1 MNEKIYR
8 IALAGNPNVGK
19 STIFNALTGL
29 HQHTGNWTGKTVET
43 AMGTVKGSHGEVQ
56 LIDLPGTYSLLAH
69 SAEEECARDYICF
82 EKPDC
87 TIVVCDASCL
97 ERNLNLVLQI
107 TEITDKVVVC
117 VNLLDEAEKKSV
129 KIDLASLEKQLGV
142 PVVGTAARSNKGLD
156 ELIEAA
162 ETINSYRTKPTKPK
176 YPQIIND
183 AAGEIAQV
191 LNLENADWIA
201 HRLLENDE
209 CTKKRIKSMLTP
221 EEYEKITALTHTLS
235 DMLLRHNISLDAL
248 NDITVTSISL
258 RASEIAKRTVAVENT
273 DKLYRDRKIDN
284 ILVNKWTGIPVMF
297 LLLAAI
303 FWITIAGA
311 NYPSSFLMEQL
322 FRLEDIIASFFIS
335 IGISDTITGLLVHGA
350 YRTLAWVISVMLPPM
365 AIFFPLFTILE
376 DMGYL
381 PRVAFNLDSAFKK
394 ANACGKQ
401 SLTTCMGF
409 GCNAVGVTGCRIID
423 SPRERLIAIL
433 TNSFVPCNG
442 RFPLII
448 TVTGLFMITSV
459 GWKKDI
465 LSAIVLALIIVFA
478 IAVTL
483 TMSKLLS
490 KTVLKGMPS
499 SFTLELPPY
508 RMPQFGKV
516 IVRSV
521 LDRTIF
527 VLGRAALVAFPAG
540 IVIWLLANTYSGGA
554 SLLSICSDFLE
565 PFGNILGLDGVILLA
580 FILGFPANEIV
591 IPIII
596 MCYTASGT
604 LSDMNSLADL
614 KLLLVNNGWTL
625 LTAINT
631 VILSLNHFPCSTTCL
646 TIKKETKSVKWT
658 LLAMLLPLAVGIS
671 LCLLT
676 NLLSLCVGFIRT
688 FF

>member
-129 KIDLASLEKQLGV
+129 KIDLTSLEKQLGV

-191 LNLENADWIA
+191 LNLENAEWIA

-258 RASEIAKRTVAVENT
+258 RASEIAKRTVNVENT
-273 DKLYRDRKIDN
+273 AKL
-284 ILVNKWTGIPVMF
+284 
-297 LLLAAI
+297 
-303 FWITIAGA
+303 
-311 NYPSSFLMEQL
+311 
-322 FRLEDIIASFFIS
+322 
-335 IGISDTITGLLVHGA
+335 
-350 YRTLAWVISVMLPPM
+350 
-365 AIFFPLFTILE
+365 
-376 DMGYL
+376 
-381 PRVAFNLDSAFKK
+381 
-394 ANACGKQ
+394 
-401 SLTTCMGF
+401 
-409 GCNAVGVTGCRIID
+409 
-423 SPRERLIAIL
+423 
-433 TNSFVPCNG
+433 
-442 RFPLII
+442 
-448 TVTGLFMITSV
+448 
-459 GWKKDI
+459 
-465 LSAIVLALIIVFA
+465 
-478 IAVTL
+478 
-483 TMSKLLS
+483 
-490 KTVLKGMPS
+490 
-499 SFTLELPPY
+499 
-508 RMPQFGKV
+508 
-516 IVRSV
+516 
-521 LDRTIF
+521 
-527 VLGRAALVAFPAG
+527 
-540 IVIWLLANTYSGGA
+540 
-554 SLLSICSDFLE
+554 
-565 PFGNILGLDGVILLA
+565 
-580 FILGFPANEIV
+580 
-591 IPIII
+591 
-596 MCYTASGT
+596 
-604 LSDMNSLADL
+604 
-614 KLLLVNNGWTL
+614 
-625 LTAINT
+625 
-631 VILSLNHFPCSTTCL
+631 
-646 TIKKETKSVKWT
+646 
-658 LLAMLLPLAVGIS
+658 
-671 LCLLT
+671 
-676 NLLSLCVGFIRT
+676 
-688 FF
+688 